1 MRLVRITAVETT
13 ILRLPEVRPNGD
25 GLQDLLLIEIHT
37 DEGITGIGEAHTM
50 PLALKAVIEAPVSQ
64 YAVQGLA
71 GLLIGEDPGDIEGLW
86 RRMWRHCGSVL
97 GGRGLVVHAMSGID
111 LALWDIAGKVAGR
124 SLAQLLGTVQ
134 RSQVDVYASD
144 LFLGS
149 SDDVL
154 ARAAGLVELGHRS
167 IKLGWGKLE
176 MSSGDELSLLVRLRQ
191 VLGPEIG
198 LMLDVGTPL
207 PFSEALD
214 LCEAAAD
221 INVRFV
227 EEPLEATDLDGY
239 AKLVDS
245 SPVALAAGERETGLI
260 GFTDLIFRGR
270 LPIVQPDLARC
281 GGITVA
287 RAIAQQAA
295 AKGVWVVPHCWSSD
309 ILVSATA
316 QFLATL
322 TQPALLEFNVM
333 DQPLRTSLS
342 ATPLKA
348 IDGRLQVPSG
358 PGLGIEIDPDTRE
371 RFSWSMA

>member
-25 GLQDLLLIEIHT
+25 GLQDILLIEIHT

-97 GGRGLVVHAMSGID
+97 GGRGLVVHGMSGID

-124 SLAQLLGTVQ
+124 SLAQLLGTVHWPK
-134 RSQVDVYASD
+134 VDVYASD
-144 LFLGS
+144 LFLGD

-154 ARAAGLVELGHRS
+154 ARAADLVERGHRS

-176 MSSGDELSLLVRLRQ
+176 MSSSDELSLLTRLRR
-191 VLGPEIG
+191 VLGPDIG

-207 PFSEALD
+207 SLMEAVD

-227 EEPLEATDLDGY
+227 EEPLEATDLDQY
-239 AKLVDS
+239 AKLVDL
-245 SPVALAAGERETGLI
+245 SPVPLAAGERETGLT
-260 GFTDLIFRGR
+260 GFTDLIRRGR

-287 RAIAQQAA
+287 RAIAQRAA
-295 AKGVWVVPHCWSSD
+295 EEGVWVVPHCWSSD

-342 ATPLKA
+342 ATPLRA
-348 IDGRLQVPSG
+348 HDGQLEVPSG
-358 PGLGIEIDPDTRE
+358 PGLGIEIDPETRE
-371 RFSWSMA
+371 RLSRSTA